1 MGLSFRLGP
10 RIGAQPVEEKYD
22 VVIVGGGPA
31 GITAAIYSAR
41 YGLKTLLVTKYLGG
55 NMSIAPLVDDYPG
68 IPEVKGTDLVN
79 MFVKHLNKYN
89 VPVLLDEVVDVKR
102 KGEGSPELSVKLKS
116 GREVTSYVVILAVG
130 SDKKKLGV
138 PGEEELVGRGVSYC
152 ATCDGPLFK
161 GKVVAVVG
169 GGNAALVSALYL
181 SKLAS
186 KVYLIHRREEFR
198 AFKVYLDAA
207 RNTPNIE
214 ILTNSVITKIV
225 GEDRVRGVF
234 VLDKDTNEEKFL
246 EVDGVFVE
254 IGLEPPVELFKRIGL
269 ELDET
274 GRVKVNVDRSTNIP
288 GIFAAGDAAGGPYKY
303 RFEQIIT
310 AAADGAIAADAAF
323 KYIWTI
329 KAQGLNR

>member
-1 MGLSFRLGP
+1 MGLSFKLGP
-10 RIGAQPVEEKYD
+10 MVGARPVEERYD
-22 VVIVGGGPA
+22 VVIAGGGPA

-41 YGLKTLLVTKYLGG
+41 YGLKTLLATKYLGG
-55 NMSIAPLVDDYPG
+55 NMGIAPLVDDYPG

-89 VPVLLDEVVDVKR
+89 VPVLLDEVVDIKR
-102 KGEGSPELSVKLKS
+102 KGAGSPELAVKLKS
-116 GREVTSYVVILAVG
+116 GKEIASYVVILAVG

-152 ATCDGPLFK
+152 ATCDGPFFK

-181 SKLAS
+181 AKLAS
-186 KVYLIHRREEFR
+186 KVYLIHRRNEFR

-207 RNTPNIE
+207 RSTPNME
-214 ILTNSVITKIV
+214 LLTNSVITRIV
-225 GEDRVRGVF
+225 GEDKVKGIVA
-234 VLDKDTNEEKFL
+234 LNKDTNEEKFL
-246 EVDGVFVE
+246 EVDGVFIE
-254 IGLEPPVELFKRIGL
+254 IGLEPPVELFRRIGL

-274 GRVKVNVDRSTNIP
+274 GRVKVNVDRSTSIS

-323 KYIWTI
+323 RYILTI
-329 KAQGLNR
+329 KSPGPQ